1 MGQPLADAPQP
12 SPASVNVKIHLAGI
26 FSALL
31 FWAGERLP
39 RAGLNLSPVCSISS
53 PSQAVC
59 PGSWLAPGRDKM
71 QKAEAVLLKYS
82 TSRGTTYCRKPAEQ
96 SESMAYLISDLES

>member
-1 MGQPLADAPQP
+1 MGQPLADVPQP
-12 SPASVNVKIHLAGI
+12 LLASVNVKIHLTGI
-26 FSALL
+26 FSTLL

-39 RAGLNLSPVCSISS
+39 RAGLNLSPACPVSS

-71 QKAEAVLLKYS
+71 QKAEAVLLKRS
-82 TSRGTTYCRKPAEQ
+82 TTRGTTYCRKPAEQ